1 MRLLVQYTAQLRT
14 ALEKAEEEIEI
25 HDRSSVADLLV
36 RMAANWHAEA
46 TRHVLTPAGVLQPS
60 LLVVLN
66 SEVVPAAEA
75 GRVQVKPGDVVTLMP
90 PIAGG

>member
-14 ALEKAEEEIEI
+14 AVEKAEEEIELI
-25 HDRSSVADLLV
+25 GRCSVAELLG
-36 RMAANWHAEA
+36 RIASRLHAEA
-46 TRHVLTPAGVLQPS
+46 VRHLLTPSGGLQPS

-66 SEVVPAAEA
+66 SEVVPNRDADS
-75 GRVQVKPGDVVTLMP
+75 VLVKPGDVLTLMP

>member
-14 ALEKAEEEIEI
+14 AAEKAEEEFELEG
-25 HDRSSVADLLV
+25 RTSLADLLG
-36 RMAANWHAEA
+36 RIASRLRTEAAGH
-46 TRHVLTPAGVLQPS
+46 LLIPAGRPQPS

-66 SEVVPAAEA
+66 SEVVRTRDADS
-75 GRVQVKPGDVVTLMP
+75 VLVKPGDVLTLMP